1 MKYYNLKNIYIV
13 FDQYKISKKI
23 VFCVFLFVFDCF
35 AEQDDILIIYN
46 SREIVTLD
54 SDVPVSKS
62 VLVQND
68 RIIDLGSQLTLK
80 LKYPDAI
87 INNEFEDN
95 VIVPGF
101 IEHHI
106 HPFLSALTMNS
117 EIISIEGWNL
127 PNKRSIAYRDR
138 TSYMSKLSEI
148 EGSMKDGLPLI
159 TWGFHHYFHGDLTK
173 EHLDNISIERPILV
187 MHRSYHE
194 FIMNTPALEYFEIT
208 QDFINSLDEEAREY
222 SDFERGHFSEQG
234 MISVFPKLL
243 KHLGRPE
250 YLLSGLQL
258 TEDYLHKNG
267 ITMIANPGAWM
278 VKPIQEAKNL
288 ILGDQNTPF
297 RSFFIPSALILSEEY
312 DLSELIQEASKL
324 LGWGKGKVEY
334 LPNRIK
340 LFADGAMYSQNMIL
354 SEGYLD
360 GHQGA
365 WLMQEGLYRSIFKLF
380 WDEGYQIH
388 VHQNG
393 DEALDLILD
402 VLEENM
408 EINPREDH
416 RTTIVHFGISR
427 ADQMERVKSLG
438 AIISANPYYVTA
450 LSDLYSRK
458 GIGPERALEM
468 VRLGD
473 VDRAGIRFG
482 LHSDMPMAPGSP
494 LDLMHAAVNRINFAN
509 EVAGPNQRVSPMAAL
524 RGVTLD
530 AAFIM
535 GLEDDYGS
543 ISEGKL
549 ANFTILSENPLTV
562 NPERIKDI
570 DVIATIV
577 EGKHYPIN

>member
-1 MKYYNLKNIYIV
+1 MKNSYLIA
-13 FDQYKISKKI
+13 
-23 VFCVFLFVFDCF
+23 FLLLFTS
-35 AEQDDILIIYN
+35 AHSSAN
-46 SREIVTLD
+46 SSEDLTIFKAKEIVTLD
-54 SDVPVSKS
+54 QTISSADS
-62 VLVQND
+62 VLINND
-68 RIIDLGSQLTLK
+68 RVIAIGYINDLID
-80 LKYPDAI
+80 KYPEANIDDQFK
-87 INNEFEDN
+87 NN
-95 VIVPGF
+95 VMVPGF

-106 HPFLSALTMNS
+106 HPFLSAITMNAK
-117 EIISIEGWNL
+117 IIAIEGWDL
-127 PNKRSIAYRDR
+127 PKNQSQAYRDR
-138 TSYMSKLSEI
+138 DSYLKRLSDI
-148 EGSMKDGLPLI
+148 EKSMNDDEPLV
-159 TWGFHHYFHGDLTK
+159 TWGFHHYFHGDLTR
-173 EHLDNISIERPILV
+173 EDLDFISSKRPILI

-194 FIMNTPALEYFEIT
+194 FILNTPAMEYFDISR
-208 QDFINSLDEEAREY
+208 DFVESLDEEARMY
-222 SDFERGHFSEQG
+222 ADFDRGHFSEQG
-234 MISVFPKLL
+234 MISVYPKLL
-243 KHLGRPE
+243 KYLGRPE

-258 TEDYLHKNG
+258 TEDYLHQNG
-267 ITMIANPGAWM
+267 VTMIANPGAWLIE
-278 VKPIQEAKNL
+278 PIQKAKNL
-288 ILGDQNTPF
+288 ILGDENTPF
-297 RSFFIPSALILSEEY
+297 RSFFIPSALILSEEHEV
-312 DLSELIQEASKL
+312 SELIEESKKL
-324 LGWGKGKVEY
+324 LDWGGGKVEY

-340 LFADGAMYSQNMIL
+340 LFADGAMYSQNMVL

-365 WLMQEGLYRSIFKLF
+365 WLMQEGLYRSVFKLF

-388 VHQNG
+388 IHQNG

-408 EINPREDH
+408 EMNPRDDH

-427 ADQMERVKSLG
+427 ADQMERVKALG
-438 AIISANPYYVTA
+438 AMISANPYYVTA
-450 LSDLYSRK
+450 LSDLYSKK

-509 EVAGPNQRVSPMAAL
+509 QVAGPNQRVSPIAAL

-570 DVIATIV
+570 DVISTIV

>member
-1 MKYYNLKNIYIV
+1 MKNSCLILLSLLFSFECAIASSSEGLTIY
-13 FDQYKISKKI
+13 KAK
-23 VFCVFLFVFDCF
+23 
-35 AEQDDILIIYN
+35 
-46 SREIVTLD
+46 EIVTLD
-54 SDVPVSKS
+54 QTISSADS
-62 VLVQND
+62 VLISND
-68 RIIDLGSQLTLK
+68 RVLAISSIKDLK
-80 LKYPDAI
+80 DRYPEAS
-87 INNEFEDN
+87 INDQFKND

-106 HPFLSALTMNS
+106 HPFLSAITMNA
-117 EIISIEGWNL
+117 EIIAIEGWNL
-127 PNKRSIAYRDR
+127 PNNQSQAYRDR
-138 TSYMSKLSEI
+138 DSYLKRLSDI
-148 EGSMKDGLPLI
+148 EKRMKDDKPLV
-159 TWGFHHYFHGDLTK
+159 TWGFHHYFHGDLTRDD
-173 EHLDNISIERPILV
+173 LDLISSERPILV

-194 FIMNTPALEYFEIT
+194 FILNTPALKYFDIT
-208 QDFINSLDEEAREY
+208 RDFVESLDEEARMY
-222 SDFERGHFSEQG
+222 ADFDKGHFSEQG
-234 MISVFPKLL
+234 MISVYPKLL
-243 KHLGRPE
+243 KYLGRPE

-258 TEDYLHKNG
+258 TEDYLHQNG
-267 ITMIANPGAWM
+267 VTMIANPGAWLIE
-278 VKPIQEAKNL
+278 PIQKAKNL
-288 ILGDQNTPF
+288 ILGDENTPF
-297 RSFFIPSALILSEEY
+297 RSFFIPSALILSEEHEV
-312 DLSELIQEASKL
+312 SELIGESKKL
-324 LGWGKGKVEY
+324 IDWGEGKVEY

-340 LFADGAMYSQNMIL
+340 LFADGAMYSQNMVL

-365 WLMQEGLYRSIFKLF
+365 WLMQEGLYRSVFKLF

-388 VHQNG
+388 IHQNG

-509 EVAGPNQRVSPMAAL
+509 KVAGPNQRVSPMAAL